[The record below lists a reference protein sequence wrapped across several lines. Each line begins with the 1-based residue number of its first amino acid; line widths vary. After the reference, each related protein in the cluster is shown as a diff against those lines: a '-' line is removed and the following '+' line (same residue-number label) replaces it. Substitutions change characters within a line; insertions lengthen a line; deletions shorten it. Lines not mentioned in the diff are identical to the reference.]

1 MSKRLTEKV
10 VVVTGAAMGI
20 GRATALAAAKE
31 GAIVAV
37 CDVNETEGKETVDE
51 IRRSGG
57 NARFYLLDVSSEP
70 QVRTVFSKI
79 GEELGDMYGLVNSV

>member
-1 MSKRLTEKV
+1 M
-10 VVVTGAAMGI
+10 
-20 GRATALAAAKE
+20 
-31 GAIVAV
+31 AV

>member
-31 GAIVAV
+31 GVIVAV